1 MLSGINS
8 PDIKGAS
15 VCMMELWA
23 EDEKLQSIND
33 DNNVKP
39 TQYKRVIIDEEG
51 DDEDIKNVF
60 IEVR

>member
-1 MLSGINS
+1 
-8 PDIKGAS
+8 
-15 VCMMELWA
+15 MMELWA

>member
-1 MLSGINS
+1 M
-8 PDIKGAS
+8 K
-15 VCMMELWA
+15 
-23 EDEKLQSIND
+23 KLQSIND

-51 DDEDIKNVF
+51 DDEDDKNGF